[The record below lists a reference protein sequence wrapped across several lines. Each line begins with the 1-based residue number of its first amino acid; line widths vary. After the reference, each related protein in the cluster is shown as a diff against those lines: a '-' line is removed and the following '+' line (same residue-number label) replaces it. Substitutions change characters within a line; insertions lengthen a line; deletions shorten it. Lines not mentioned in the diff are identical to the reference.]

1 MSKPLLS
8 RRNFLLGTTAAAVL
22 LPRRA
27 QAKVF
32 RCRQFHNQPADS
44 LLHQS
49 LVALWAAVA
58 GQTEGRFI
66 VETFAQNNGI
76 PGSDPEALQML
87 VNGEL
92 EFFTLWGAILGAV
105 VPVAEIQ
112 ALPYIFKNR
121 SQVFAAMDG
130 ELGTYLHREMLEKGI
145 YGLPKGC
152 FENGFRQISTR
163 TQVISTAADLI
174 GLKIR
179 TPDSAVFTDFFKT
192 LGATPQIVNFGQLYA
207 ALQRGDVDGQDNP
220 LTVTA
225 INRFYEVQSH
235 ISLTN
240 HMWSGFNLIANLS
253 FWQTVPSD
261 IQEIIQRHVVKAVAL
276 QRRRM
281 NALNQGAAKSLSQY
295 GMQLNAVDSA
305 SFRQSL
311 APLYARWKAHFG
323 PTAWTLLEAQVGKI
337 G

>member
-1 MSKPLLS
+1 M
-8 RRNFLLGTTAAAVL
+8 LGTAATAVL

-27 QAKVF
+27 QATVF

-44 LLHQS
+44 LLHQA
-49 LVALWAAVA
+49 LVKLWAAVA
-58 GQTEGRFI
+58 TQTEGRFI
-66 VETFAQNNGI
+66 VETFAQNNNI
-76 PGSDPEALQML
+76 PGSDPEALRML
-87 VNGEL
+87 VDGEL

-121 SQVFAAMDG
+121 PQVFAVMDG
-130 ELGTYLHREMLEKGI
+130 DLGTYLHREMAAKGI
-145 YGLPKGC
+145 YGFPKGC

-163 TQVISTAADLI
+163 TQVISIAADLT

-225 INRFYEVQSH
+225 TNRFYEVQSH

-240 HMWSGFNLIANLS
+240 HMWSGFNLIANQA

-261 IQEIIQRHVVKAVAL
+261 IQEIIQRNVVKAVAL

-281 NALNQGAAKSLSQY
+281 NTLNQATAKSLSKY
-295 GMQLNAVDSA
+295 GMQLNPVDSV
-305 SFRQSL
+305 SFRQPL

-323 PTAWTLLEAQVGKI
+323 STAWTLLEAQVGKI